1 MTEKTLGSDIAI
13 KMAMYYVFIQFI
25 FILLCCVSWQYHLM
39 VYHVSFSHADIT
51 KMMPLRRIWDIYT
64 QITPP
69 TIGVL
74 ASNSSELSANNLDKK
89 KQLDDL
95 LSKSKNL
102 HATPIHVYKV

>member
-1 MTEKTLGSDIAI
+1 
-13 KMAMYYVFIQFI
+13 
-25 FILLCCVSWQYHLM
+25 M

-74 ASNSSELSANNLDKK
+74 ASNSSDLSASNLDKK